1 MYGYIA
7 SREYSEDIK
16 EALDGNSVFF
26 HEVGEFTQDSFRAQ
40 CQAAAH
46 ANVQTL
52 IIDLG
57 CTDEGSIIKGIQQ
70 FRILRDSRIIVIAPG
85 RMPGDSTISALI
97 RLQVLD
103 VIAPEVDTEIEEDY
117 IRPSIAPLIK
127 QQIGIKPAYGNVMRW
142 DVVTGEIAERKQ
154 KSQEKKEKQKKE
166 PSVKYIQSEPD
177 PELLEHFETLH
188 LESQPAKEK
197 LLLME
202 TIIGSILV
210 ALIGAE
216 HAVGTTH
223 TTLLLANYLTRKG
236 YSVAVIEASDKKDFA
251 ALEYA
256 YEGRKGFTSSERMF
270 EMRGA
275 DYYKAG
281 LRIDL
286 SEFKAYDYILLDL
299 GNYQETEYFEE
310 FKRAHVQIVVGHGS
324 EWRQKRLY
332 EFSKAND
339 RLDQTNYIYCVP
351 FVDKIVLQDIK
362 EELPEGK
369 VFAVPAHS
377 DPYKNKKETDVLFD
391 TLMKDYLGQRRSHTP
406 TWLLYSVIAAA
417 LIVIILLMILLAQ
430 K

>member
-7 SREYSEDIK
+7 SREYSQDIK
-16 EALDGNSVFF
+16 EALEENNIFF
-26 HEVGEFTQDSFRAQ
+26 QETGEFTPDSFKAN

-57 CTDEGSIIKGIQQ
+57 CTDDGSIIKGIQQ

-85 RMPGDSTISALI
+85 RTPGDSTINALI
-97 RLQVLD
+97 KLQVLD
-103 VIAPEVDTEIEEDY
+103 VIAPEVGSELEEED

-127 QQIGIKPAYGNVMRW
+127 HQLGMKPAYGNVMRW
-142 DVVTGEIAERKQ
+142 DVTTGEIAERKQ
-154 KSQEKKEKQKKE
+154 KIKENKERQKE
-166 PSVKYIQSEPD
+166 TSVKYKQNEPD
-177 PELLEHFETLH
+177 PDILEHFETLH

-216 HAVGTTH
+216 HSVGTTH

-236 YSVAVIEASDKKDFA
+236 YSVAVIEASEKNDFA

-281 LRIDL
+281 LRVDL
-286 SEFKAYDYILLDL
+286 SEFKEYDYILLDL
-299 GNYQETEYFEE
+299 GDYQDTEYFEE

-332 EFSKAND
+332 EFSRANE
-339 RLDQTNYIYCVP
+339 RLDQSNYIYCVP
-351 FVDKIVLQDIK
+351 FVDKIVLQDIN
-362 EELPEGK
+362 EELSEGK
-369 VFAVPAHS
+369 VFSVPAHP
-377 DPYKNKKETDVLFD
+377 DPYKAKKETDALFD
-391 TLMKDYLGQRRSHTP
+391 TLMKDYLGQRRSTTP

-417 LIVIILLMILLAQ
+417 LIVIILLIILLAQ